1 MYSFN
6 VHCITYSFISIPHFF
21 RSIALYQWMDPMS
34 ATMVKLDG
42 KRGVAPA
49 DKSPKPVFWDGLN
62 LLIGFS
68 ERKFS
73 RQELFIPKRMP
84 GSCLAQPLAICQRLG
99 APVELLP
106 GEKLQS
112 FSLPGP
118 IWRCRLIFLPRHATF
133 SRRLPLVN

>member
-1 MYSFN
+1 
-6 VHCITYSFISIPHFF
+6 
-21 RSIALYQWMDPMS
+21 MDPMS

-42 KRGVAPA
+42 KTGVAPA
-49 DKSPKPVFWDGLN
+49 DMSPKPVFWDGLN

-68 ERKFS
+68 GRKFS

-84 GSCLAQPLAICQRLG
+84 GSCLKQPLAICQRLG

-112 FSLPGP
+112 FSRWEWFFSAGPHLAVSIDIFTPACYLQLPVP
-118 IWRCRLIFLPRHATF
+118 V
-133 SRRLPLVN
+133 S